1 MRKNRKEDLED
12 FGELDEL
19 EIQPLTDEDL
29 RDVGAG
35 IGLEG
40 QICSTES
47 CSCY

>member
-1 MRKNRKEDLED
+1 MHKNRKEHLDD
-12 FGELDEL
+12 FDELDEL
-19 EIQPLTDEDL
+19 EIQPLTDDDL

-35 IGLEG
+35 IGREG